1 VSVVQSPKN
10 DVLKIVER
18 LPDDASYE
26 DIQYHIYVRQKVLR
40 GLKALK
46 RGDTMTQREVDQ
58 RLAKWLGE

>member
-1 VSVVQSPKN
+1 MATTQTVRD
-10 DVLKIVER
+10 DVLKLVQS
-18 LPDDASYE
+18 LPQDASYE

-46 RGDTMTQREVDQ
+46 RGDTMTQREVDK

>member
-1 VSVVQSPKN
+1 MSVVQSPKN